1 VFRIKEQIWT
11 DLDSGQQEASR
22 LVNAAMTG
30 IKGSMGELTAYL
42 AKGTGKGIRTQVL
55 LYAAMDEE
63 GRVPKDSARAAAAVE
78 LLHMATLVHDDV
90 IDDADLRRGHPT
102 LHKKFG
108 NKGAVLCGDY
118 LLSLSILTLAGMEIE
133 KNKIVGTYSNYSP
146 KLAKALA
153 AVCQGELDQHL
164 HNGNI
169 DLPVFTY
176 LRIIAGKTAALFY
189 FAAFLGGMIGGEDEA
204 NVLALGRFGRQ
215 LGMVFQIVDDC
226 KDYEWSESK
235 AQKPVGNDP
244 KNGVITL
251 PLILALGKNPSL
263 RKQAQEVIR
272 ERAATV
278 SFLAAV
284 RSSDGSGMAR
294 ELARRFEQKAVRAL
308 EGVRAYKREEL
319 LSLLRSVL

>member
-1 VFRIKEQIWT
+1 MFHIKEQVWT
-11 DLDSGQQEASR
+11 DIDDGQQEANR

-30 IKGSMGELTAYL
+30 IKGRMGELTAYL
-42 AKGTGKGIRTQVL
+42 AKSTGKGIRTQVL
-55 LYAAMDEE
+55 LCAAMDDE
-63 GRVPKDSARAAAAVE
+63 GRVPKDSAKAAAAIE
-78 LLHMATLVHDDV
+78 LLHMATLIHDDV

-118 LLSLSILTLAGMEIE
+118 LLSLSILTLAGMEVE
-133 KNKIVGTYSNYSP
+133 NNKIIGTYSYYTP

-153 AVCQGELDQHL
+153 DVCQGEFDQHL

-251 PLILALGKNPSL
+251 PLIMALGKNPSL

-272 ERAATV
+272 DRAAV
-278 SFLAAV
+278 ASLLAAV
-284 RSSDGSGMAR
+284 RGTNGAGMAR
-294 ELARRFEQKAVRAL
+294 ELARRFQEKAVRSL
-308 EGVRAYKREEL
+308 EGVRVRKREEL
-319 LSLLRSVL
+319 LSLLHSVL

>member
-1 VFRIKEQIWT
+1 MDQVWT
-11 DLDSGQQEASR
+11 DMDTGLQEASR

-42 AKGTGKGIRTQVL
+42 AKVTGKGIRTQVL
-55 LYAAMDEE
+55 LCAAMDEE
-63 GRVPKDSARAAAAVE
+63 GRVPEDSAKAAAAIE
-78 LLHMATLVHDDV
+78 LLHMATLIHDDV
-90 IDDADLRRGHPT
+90 IDDADFRRGHPT

-118 LLSLSILTLAGMEIE
+118 LLSLSILTLTGMETE
-133 KNKIVGTYSNYSP
+133 NNKIIGAYSQYSP

-153 AVCQGELDQHL
+153 AVCQGEFDQHL

-169 DLPVFTY
+169 DLPIFTY

-204 NVLALGRFGRQ
+204 NVLALGRYGRQ
-215 LGMVFQIVDDC
+215 LGMVFQIIDDC

-251 PLILALGKNPSL
+251 PLILALAKNPSL

-272 ERAATV
+272 DRSVAT
-278 SFLAAV
+278 SLLAAV
-284 RSSDGSGMAR
+284 RGSNGSGMAR
-294 ELARRFEQKAVRAL
+294 DLARRFEQKAVYAL
-308 EGVRAYKREEL
+308 EGIHVRKREAL
-319 LSLLRSVL
+319 LSLLHSVL